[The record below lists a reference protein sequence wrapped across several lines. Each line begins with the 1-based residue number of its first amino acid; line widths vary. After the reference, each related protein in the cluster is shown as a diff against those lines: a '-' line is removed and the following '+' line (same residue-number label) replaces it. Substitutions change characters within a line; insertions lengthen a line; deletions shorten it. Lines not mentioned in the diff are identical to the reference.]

1 MTCRLY
7 KLASVK
13 FALRKNALR
22 LPALLAVAALAV
34 GLSGCS
40 LEHRTNQTGVSQDE
54 LSAGGEP
61 YFWAGPITY
70 QVQISRQLN
79 PFDTDDVQ
87 YLAGVTGAQDL
98 GPQDFWYGIFLWAK
112 NQTNRYVTTTDT
124 FRLLDSSGQVFMP
137 TPLNASV
144 NPYAWTAQQLAPD
157 GIEPAA
163 DSTASNGSAG
173 GGMILFK
180 LDQNVYSN
188 RPLTLEV
195 FAPGATKPSRVS
207 LDL

>member
-1 MTCRLY
+1 M
-7 KLASVK
+7 K
-13 FALRKNALR
+13 FVRSKKALR
-22 LPALLAVAALAV
+22 LSSLLVVAALAV

-40 LEHRTNQTGVSQDE
+40 VEHRTDQTGVSQDE

-61 YFWAGPITY
+61 YFWAGPISY

-79 PFDTDDVQ
+79 PYDPVDVQ
-87 YLAGVTGAQDL
+87 YLAGVAGAQDL
-98 GPQDFWYGIFLWAK
+98 KSQQFWYAIFLWAK

-124 FRLLDSSGQVFMP
+124 FKLLDSDGQVFSP

-144 NPYAWTAQQLAPD
+144 NPYAWTAQTLAPD
-157 GIEPAA
+157 GIEPMA
-163 DSTASNGSAG
+163 DSTASNASAG
-173 GGMILFK
+173 GGLILFK

-188 RPLTLEV
+188 RPLTLLV
-195 FAPGATKPSRVS
+195 YAPGSTKPSRVS